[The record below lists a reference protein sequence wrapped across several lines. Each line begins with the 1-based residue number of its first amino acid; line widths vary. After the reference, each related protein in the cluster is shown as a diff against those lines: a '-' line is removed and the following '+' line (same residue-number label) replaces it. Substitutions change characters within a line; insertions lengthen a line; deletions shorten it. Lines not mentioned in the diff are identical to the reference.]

1 MPMRNT
7 MPSKGV
13 YVQPY
18 KYNGKEL
25 DRMHGLDTYDYGARQ
40 YNPVTGRWHRTDP
53 LCEKYYSTSPYAYC
67 MNNPVRFI
75 DPDGR
80 DWLEAKGDRVYWYA
94 NNTGDRS
101 KLKDSFA
108 ATSGAPCYQNSKYQ
122 TISGKGSTPEG
133 LYKINL
139 SDPNQMAKVDM
150 KNGELL
156 HGDGIERIPESWPTI
171 NPNIYYTYQDWGKH
185 RARLI
190 PIDVKTNRDENSF
203 YMHDS
208 EKGYTHGCIEIGPRF
223 FEVLL
228 DYIKNNTNE
237 KNIEVFIEVLVNYD
251 SKNQSTNGGTKKE

>member
-1 MPMRNT
+1 
-7 MPSKGV
+7 
-13 YVQPY
+13 
-18 KYNGKEL
+18 
-25 DRMHGLDTYDYGARQ
+25 
-40 YNPVTGRWHRTDP
+40 
-53 LCEKYYSTSPYAYC
+53 
-67 MNNPVRFI
+67 
-75 DPDGR
+75 
-80 DWLEAKGDRVYWYA
+80 
-94 NNTGDRS
+94 
-101 KLKDSFA
+101 
-108 ATSGAPCYQNSKYQ
+108 
-122 TISGKGSTPEG
+122 
-133 LYKINL
+133 
-139 SDPNQMAKVDM
+139 MAKVDM

-156 HGDGIERIPESWPTI
+156 RGDGIERIPESWPTI

-228 DYIKNNTNE
+228 DYIKNNTNG